1 MRALVLQHAAT
12 EGPGH
17 LRPILEAAGFVL
29 DLRRPFGGEA
39 LPASTADYDLVVAL
53 GGPQHAWGDDRWPYL
68 AAERAL
74 LVDAARA
81 DRPTLAICLGA
92 QLLALGLGA
101 DVGRGP
107 APEIGLY
114 PITLTDAGRRSP
126 VLTALDGQEV
136 VHWHEDAFALP
147 DGAVLL
153 ASSARYPHQ
162 AFSLGRRVLAVQFH
176 PELDPAIREA
186 WLREG
191 ADELA
196 HVPRERFLD
205 PAIDARHLAFARAF
219 IKELDQ
225 S

>member
-17 LRPILEAAGFVL
+17 LRPVLEAAGFVL
-29 DLRRPFGGEA
+29 DLRRPFAGDA
-39 LPASTADYDLVVAL
+39 LPTTTRDYDLVVVL

-68 AAERAL
+68 AFERAL
-74 LVDAARA
+74 LVEAARA

-101 DVGRGP
+101 DVARGP

-114 PITLTDAGRRSP
+114 PLTLTDAGRRSP
-126 VLTALDGQEV
+126 VLAALDGQEV

-147 DGAVLL
+147 TGATLL
-153 ASSARYPHQ
+153 ARSERYPHQ

-176 PELDPAIREA
+176 PELDRAIREA
-186 WLREG
+186 WLVEG
-191 ADELA
+191 ATELA
-196 HVPRERFLD
+196 HVARESFLSA
-205 PAIDARHLAFARAF
+205 AIDARHVAFAEAF